1 MIDFGGKMVDLLT
14 KTNREETVP
23 AISKRR
29 RAGLQQPGFVTCVA
43 ARSLRW
49 RSSLALQAL
58 DRLCSGIIISDD
70 KGRVVEMNR
79 AAQAMVRLEDGL
91 AVRNGRLCAG
101 RAFESARISKLVSAA
116 TAVAK
121 CSVAAGRMLISRGD
135 DRPAYVL
142 TVAPLHPDLAIADQ
156 PHAVIV
162 IVDPEQHSPSNADL
176 VELFGLSPAEARLAA
191 ALMTGKRLAQIAA
204 EFGVRVSTLRTQL
217 RFILKKIGAKRQSDL
232 VRIFSSA
239 GIGSV
244 SLATGWLNLALEALQ
259 TPLCVTGL

>member
-1 MIDFGGKMVDLLT
+1 
-14 KTNREETVP
+14 
-23 AISKRR
+23 
-29 RAGLQQPGFVTCVA
+29 
-43 ARSLRW
+43 
-49 RSSLALQAL
+49 
-58 DRLCSGIIISDD
+58 
-70 KGRVVEMNR
+70 
-79 AAQAMVRLEDGL
+79 
-91 AVRNGRLCAG
+91 
-101 RAFESARISKLVSAA
+101 
-116 TAVAK
+116 
-121 CSVAAGRMLISRGD
+121 
-135 DRPAYVL
+135 
-142 TVAPLHPDLAIADQ
+142 
-156 PHAVIV
+156 V